1 MNRKQRRASQKHT
14 AVRPPVAGTGLS
26 PTQRLQVLQAAVA
39 HHKAGRLAEAEA
51 GYRQV
56 LERQPTDSTALHHLS
71 LIAMDRGETDEALRL
86 VGLALESDPKYAEA
100 HNSAGT
106 YHKAKKQL
114 DEADASFRQAARFK
128 RNYAEAHYN
137 LGTVLSDQDKLEE
150 AVEQY
155 RIALR
160 IQPNYTVALNNLGI
174 VLSKLLRLD
183 EATDCF
189 RRALRIDSKM
199 ASLYSNFGNALRRQG
214 KYERAMQAYACASA
228 LAPDMIDSRFNYGT
242 LELQVGKLKPG
253 WKLYELGFALGER
266 RPQRYLE
273 QPRWN
278 GEDARD
284 KSILVWREQ
293 GIGDEI
299 MFGTCIPDLVRQVRK
314 VIVECD
320 TRLVPLFAR
329 SIPDALVR
337 PSDSFARSVPDADA
351 HIPMGS
357 LPGLFRTEIGHFPST
372 PGYLRAD
379 PDRMAYWKQ
388 RVDSLG
394 DGIKVGL
401 CWRSQLRSRD
411 RDLAYA
417 DFEDVK
423 PLFAIPGIRFVCLQ
437 YDASAEEVAE
447 INQTHGTDLAYIDG
461 LDQRNDIDGAA
472 ALMANL
478 DLVISAAT
486 SVGEIAGALGMPV
499 WRFSLEADWTR
510 HGTAG
515 RPWFPS
521 MQCFNRHPDSPWR
534 LLFDKV
540 HQELAAIAAAPQ
552 ALREKKKQAFTWGVP
567 LPATPPDSDSPPALG
582 HDEKKKPA
590 FSMMMHQQLDK
601 GNPALAAQIEAVQKA
616 EQAHQHFQDGDYVT
630 ALGLYQDILAI
641 NPVDPNA
648 LFGAA
653 NIAAATGQPEAAVA
667 LYQTLLQIEPNSVE
681 AINNLG
687 STLRKMGRH
696 AESIDI
702 VREAVNRNPQEA
714 RLWHNIAATLSQRH
728 EPGDTDHAILFYEE
742 ALRLDPT
749 LPEPFSNYAM
759 LLCIRG
765 DWEKGLS
772 LHRKALEL
780 APENP
785 KLQLNY
791 AVDLLT
797 AGQIEEGW
805 RLYEARLA
813 RAMPQSIDY
822 RHGLP
827 RWQGEKLDG
836 KRILVSG
843 EQGLGD
849 QIFFA
854 NCLPDIIAAAQ
865 HVTIDVEPRLV
876 PLFRRSFPGTLVHA
890 STPTGDDGRIVY
902 TYDWL
907 DGKHD
912 YACPIGS
919 LPLYLRND
927 LQSFPA
933 TGGYLKADPAQVT
946 SWRKRLGKL
955 GPEPKIGICWRS
967 GLRTA
972 DRQRFYTEL
981 SAWGPILTLPGLRFV
996 NLQYDDCTE
1005 ELAAA
1010 AQQFGIA
1017 ITNFTDL
1024 DQRNDLDETAAL
1036 ISALDMVITAPTA
1049 VQAMAGALG
1058 VPTLLLGASWLAL
1071 GTDHFPF
1078 QPSVTP
1084 VRETPEKPMLDH
1096 AAEIVRER
1104 FGSAA

>member
-1 MNRKQRRASQKHT
+1 MNRKQRRASQRHIAASKPLVT
-14 AVRPPVAGTGLS
+14 GKGLS

-51 GYRQV
+51 GYSEI

-71 LIAMDRGETDEALRL
+71 LIAMDRGEIDEALRL

-100 HNSAGT
+100 YNSAGT

-189 RRALRIDSKM
+189 RRALHIDSKM

-214 KYERAMQAYACASA
+214 KYGRAMQAYACASA
-228 LAPDMIDSRFNYGT
+228 LAPDLIDSRFNYGT

-266 RPQRYLE
+266 RPQRHLE

-329 SIPDALVR
+329 SVPDALVR

-357 LPGLFRTEIGHFPST
+357 LPGLFRNAIGDFPKT

-379 PDRMAYWKQ
+379 PARMAYWKK
-388 RVDSLG
+388 RIDALG

-411 RDLAYA
+411 RNLAYA
-417 DFEDVK
+417 EIEDLK
-423 PLFAIPGIRFVCLQ
+423 PLFSIPGIRFICLQ

-447 INQTHGTDLAYIDG
+447 INKAHGIDLVHIDG

-510 HGTAG
+510 HGTRN

-521 MQCFNRHPDSPWR
+521 MRCFSRHPDSPWR
-534 LLFDKV
+534 NLFAEV
-540 HQELAAIAAAPQ
+540 HRDLAAIAADPRE
-552 ALREKKKQAFTWGVP
+552 LREQGKRAFTWSVA
-567 LPATPPDSDSPPALG
+567 LPETAPETDTPPVLG
-582 HDEKKKPA
+582 HDEKKKPS
-590 FSMMMHQQLDK
+590 FSMMMQQQK
-601 GNPALAAQIEAVQKA
+601 GDGANPALAAQIEAAQKA

-653 NIAAATGQPEAAVA
+653 NIAAATGQPEAAIA
-667 LYQTLLQIEPNSVE
+667 LYQTLLQIDPDSVE
-681 AINNLG
+681 VINNLG

-702 VREAVNRNPQEA
+702 VREAINRYPQEA

-728 EPGDTDHAILFYEE
+728 EPGDIDNAILFYEE
-742 ALRLDPT
+742 ALRLDPS

-759 LLCIRG
+759 LQCILG
-765 DWEKGLS
+765 NGEKGLE

-791 AVDLLT
+791 AVDLLAT
-797 AGQIEEGW
+797 GHIQEGW
-805 RLYEARLA
+805 QRYEARLERGMA
-813 RAMPQSIDY
+813 QAIDY

-827 RWQGEKLDG
+827 RWQGEDLSG
-836 KRILVSG
+836 KTILVSG

-854 NCLPDIIAAAQ
+854 NCLPDVAAKAKQ
-865 HVTIDVEPRLV
+865 VTLDVEARLV
-876 PLFRRSFPGTLVHA
+876 PLFRRSFPGIHVHA
-890 STPTGDDGRIVY
+890 STSTGEDGNIVY

-907 DGKHD
+907 TEKHD
-912 YACPIGS
+912 YACPVGS
-919 LPLYLRND
+919 LPLYLRQRLED
-927 LQSFPA
+927 FPA
-933 TGGYLKADPAQVT
+933 TGGYLKADAQRID

-967 GLRTA
+967 GLRTP
-972 DRQRFYTEL
+972 DRRRFYTEL
-981 SAWGPILTLPGLRFV
+981 SEWGPILTLPGLRFV
-996 NLQYDDCTE
+996 NLQYDDCAE

-1010 AQQFGIA
+1010 ARQFGVTIQ
-1017 ITNFTDL
+1017 NFTDV

-1036 ISALDMVITAPTA
+1036 ITALDLVITAPTA
-1049 VQAMAGALG
+1049 VQAIAGALG

-1084 VRETPEKPMLDH
+1084 VHGTPEVPMLDR
-1096 AAEIVRER
+1096 AAEIVKER
-1104 FGSAA
+1104 F

>member
-1 MNRKQRRASQKHT
+1 MNRKQRRATQKQAT
-14 AVRPPVAGTGLS
+14 ATRPHASGKGVPL
-26 PTQRLQVLQAAVA
+26 TQMLQTAVA

-51 GYRQV
+51 IYLQV
-56 LERQPTDSTALHHLS
+56 LERQPRDATALHLLS
-71 LIAMDRGETDEALRL
+71 LIAKDRGQLDEALAL
-86 VGLALESDPKYAEA
+86 VAKSLEADPRYAEA

-106 YHKAKKQL
+106 YHKLKKQL
-114 DEADASFRQAARFK
+114 DEAVASFRRAAELK
-128 RNYAEAHYN
+128 RQYAEAHYN
-137 LGTVLSDQDKLEE
+137 LGTVFSDQDKLDE

-155 RIALR
+155 RIAIK
-160 IQPNYTVALNNLGI
+160 IQPNYTQALNNLGI
-174 VLSKLLRLD
+174 VLSKLLRLE

-189 RRALRIDSKM
+189 RRALRVDPTM

-214 KYERAMQAYACASA
+214 QYEQAMQAYACASA
-228 LAPDMIDSRFNYGT
+228 LAPELIDPRFNYGT
-242 LELQVGKLKPG
+242 LDLQVGRLEPG
-253 WKLYELGFALGER
+253 WKLYELGFPLGER
-266 RPQRYLE
+266 RPLRRLE
-273 QPRWN
+273 QPRWT
-278 GEDARD
+278 GEDAQD

-299 MFGTCIPDLVRQVRK
+299 MFGTCIPDLVRQARK

-329 SIPDALVR
+329 SIPEALVR
-337 PSDSFARSVPDADA
+337 PSDSFAPSVPDADA

-357 LPGLFRTEIGHFPST
+357 LPGLYRNTVGDFPKT

-379 PDRMAYWKQ
+379 PARMAYWKK
-388 RVDSLG
+388 RIDALG

-411 RDLAYA
+411 RNLAYA
-417 DFEDVK
+417 EIEDVK
-423 PLFAIPGIRFVCLQ
+423 PLFSIPGIRFICLQ

-447 INQTHGTDLAYIDG
+447 INQAHGIDLIHIDG

-510 HGTAG
+510 HGTRN

-521 MQCFNRHPDSPWR
+521 MRCFSRHPDSPWR
-534 LLFDKV
+534 NLFGEV
-540 HQELAAIAAAPQ
+540 HRELAAIAADPRD
-552 ALREKKKQAFTWGVP
+552 LREQGKQAFTWSVA
-567 LPATPPDSDSPPALG
+567 LPETAPETDTPPVLG
-582 HDEKKKPA
+582 HDEKKKPS
-590 FSMMMHQQLDK
+590 FSMLMQHAA
-601 GNPALAAQIEAVQKA
+601 NPALAAEAETARKTELA
-616 EQAHQHFQDGDYVT
+616 NSYFKDGDYVA
-630 ALGLYQDILAI
+630 ALDIYQEILAA
-641 NPVDPNA
+641 NPIDKNA
-648 LFGAA
+648 LFGTA
-653 NIAAATGQPEAAVA
+653 NIAAATGQPESAVA
-667 LYQTLLQIEPNSVE
+667 LYQTLLQIDPDSVE

-687 STLRKMGRH
+687 SVLRKMGRH

-702 VREAVNRNPQEA
+702 VREAINRYPQEA

-728 EPGDTDHAILFYEE
+728 EPGDIDNAVLFYEE
-742 ALRLDPT
+742 ALRLDPS

-759 LLCIRG
+759 LQCILG
-765 DWEKGLS
+765 NGEKGLE

-780 APENP
+780 APENRQ
-785 KLQLNY
+785 LQLNY
-791 AVDLLT
+791 AVDLLAT
-797 AGQIEEGW
+797 GHIQEGW
-805 RLYEARLA
+805 QHYEARLERGMA
-813 RAMPQSIDY
+813 QAIDY

-827 RWQGEKLDG
+827 RWHGEDLSG
-836 KRILVSG
+836 KAILVSG

-854 NCLPDIIAAAQ
+854 NCLPDVAAKAKQ
-865 HVTIDVEPRLV
+865 VTLDVEARLV
-876 PLFRRSFPGTLVHA
+876 PLFRRSFPGIHVHA
-890 STPTGDDGRIVY
+890 STSTGEDGNIVY

-907 DGKHD
+907 TEKHD
-912 YACPIGS
+912 YACPVGS
-919 LPLYLRND
+919 LPLYLRQRLED
-927 LQSFPA
+927 FPA
-933 TGGYLKADPAQVT
+933 TGGYLKADDQRID

-967 GLRTA
+967 GLRTP
-972 DRQRFYTEL
+972 DRRRFYTEL
-981 SAWGPILTLPGLRFV
+981 AEWGPILSLPGLRFV
-996 NLQYDDCTE
+996 NLQYDECAE

-1010 AQQFGIA
+1010 ARQFGVTIQ
-1017 ITNFTDL
+1017 NFTDV

-1036 ISALDMVITAPTA
+1036 ISAMDLVITAPTA

-1058 VPTLLLGASWLAL
+1058 VPTLLLGASWLSL
-1071 GTDHFPF
+1071 GTDRFPF

-1084 VRETPEKPMLDH
+1084 VRGTPELPMLDR

-1104 FGSAA
+1104 F

>member
-1 MNRKQRRASQKHT
+1 MNRKQRRASQKQI
-14 AVRPPVAGTGLS
+14 AAPRPLAAGKGLS
-26 PTQRLQVLQAAVA
+26 SAQRLQVLKTAVA
-39 HHKAGRLAEAEA
+39 HHKAGQLMEAEA
-51 GYRQV
+51 GYRQI
-56 LERQPTDSTALHHLS
+56 LEQQPNDSTALHHLS
-71 LIAMDRGETDEALRL
+71 LIAKDRGDIDEALRL
-86 VGLALESDPKYAEA
+86 VAMALKADPRYAEA
-100 HNSAGT
+100 HNSEGT
-106 YHKAKKQL
+106 YHKLKKQL
-114 DEADASFRQAARFK
+114 DEADASFRRAIQSK

-137 LGTVLSDQDKLEE
+137 RGTVLSDQDKLEE

-155 RIALR
+155 RIALG
-160 IQPNYTVALNNLGI
+160 IQPNYTLALNNLGI

-189 RRALRIDSKM
+189 QRALRVDPTM

-214 KYERAMQAYACASA
+214 RYEEAMRAYACASA
-228 LAPDMIDSRFNYGT
+228 LAPDMVDARFNYGT
-242 LELQVGKLKPG
+242 LELQIGNLKPG
-253 WKLYELGFALGER
+253 WQLYELGFTLGER
-266 RPQRYLE
+266 RPQRHLE

-278 GEDARD
+278 GEDARG
-284 KSILVWREQ
+284 KSLLVWREQ

-299 MFGTCIPDLVRQVRK
+299 MFGTCIPDLVRQAGK

-329 SIPDALVR
+329 SIPEALVR

-357 LPGLFRTEIGHFPST
+357 LPGIFRNDIGSFPT
-372 PGYLRAD
+372 APGYLRAD
-379 PDRMAYWKQ
+379 PARMAFWKK
-388 RVDSLG
+388 RVDALG
-394 DGIKVGL
+394 DDIKVGL

-437 YDASAEEVAE
+437 YDASDEEVAE
-447 INQTHGTDLAYIDG
+447 INRAHGTDLVHIDG
-461 LDQRNDIDGAA
+461 LDQKNDIDGAA
-472 ALMANL
+472 ALIANL

-486 SVGEIAGALGMPV
+486 SVGEIAGALGIPV

-510 HGTAG
+510 HGTTG

-521 MQCFNRHPDSPWR
+521 MRCFNRHPDSPWR
-534 LLFDKV
+534 ILFDKV
-540 HQELAAIAAAPQ
+540 HRELAAIAADPQ
-552 ALREKKKQAFTWGVP
+552 ALRERKTHACTWSVP
-567 LPATPPDSDSPPALG
+567 LPATPPDVDTPPVLG
-582 HDEKKKPA
+582 HDEKKKPSFA
-590 FSMMMHQQLDK
+590 MMMQQQGDK
-601 GNPALAAQIEAVQKA
+601 GSPALAAQIEAVQKA
-616 EQAHQHFQDGDYVT
+616 EQAHNHFQNGDHVA
-630 ALGLYQDILAI
+630 ALGLYQDILAV
-641 NPVDPNA
+641 NPIDQNA

-653 NIAAATGQPEAAVA
+653 NIAAATGQPEAAIA

-681 AINNLG
+681 AVNNLG

-696 AESIDI
+696 AEAIDI

-728 EPGDTDHAILFYEE
+728 EPGDVEHAILFYEE

-749 LPEPFSNYAM
+749 IPEPFSNYAM

-765 DWEKGLS
+765 DWEKGLE

-780 APENP
+780 APDNP
-785 KLQLNY
+785 KLQLNH
-791 AVDLLT
+791 AVDLLAT
-797 AGQIEEGW
+797 GHIQEGW
-805 RLYEARLA
+805 QRYEARLA
-813 RAMPQSIDY
+813 QGMAQAIDY

-827 RWQGEKLDG
+827 RWQGEALAG

-854 NCLPDIIAAAQ
+854 NCLPDLIAAAQ
-865 HVTIDVEPRLV
+865 EVTVDVEPRLV
-876 PLFRRSFPGTLVHA
+876 PLFRRSFPDILVHA
-890 STPTGDDGRIVY
+890 STSTGDNGRIVY

-919 LPLYLRND
+919 LPLYFRND
-927 LQSFPA
+927 LQRFPE
-933 TGGYLKADPAQVT
+933 THGYLKAAPERVAG
-946 SWRKRLGKL
+946 WRDRLAAL
-955 GPEPKIGICWRS
+955 GPEPQIGICWRS
-967 GLRTA
+967 GLRTP

-981 SAWGPILTLPGLRFV
+981 SAWGPVLTLPGLRFV
-996 NLQYDDCTE
+996 NLQYDECAE

-1010 AQQFGIA
+1010 ARQFGIA

-1024 DQRNDLDETAAL
+1024 DQRDDLDETAAL

-1058 VPTLLLGASWLAL
+1058 VPTLLLGASWLSL
-1071 GTDHFPF
+1071 GTDRFPF

-1084 VRETPEKPMLDH
+1084 VRETPETPMLDR
-1096 AAEIVRER
+1096 AAAILRER
-1104 FGSAA
+1104 F

>member
-1 MNRKQRRASQKHT
+1 MNRKQRRATQKQAT
-14 AVRPPVAGTGLS
+14 ATRPHASGKGVPL
-26 PTQRLQVLQAAVA
+26 TQMLQTAVA

-51 GYRQV
+51 IYLQV
-56 LERQPTDSTALHHLS
+56 LERQPRDATALHLLS
-71 LIAMDRGETDEALRL
+71 LIAKDRGQLDEALAL
-86 VGLALESDPKYAEA
+86 VAKSLEADPRYAEA

-106 YHKAKKQL
+106 YHKLKKQL
-114 DEADASFRQAARFK
+114 DEAVASFRRAAELK
-128 RNYAEAHYN
+128 RQYAEAHYN
-137 LGTVLSDQDKLEE
+137 LGTVFSDQDKLDE

-155 RIALR
+155 RIAIK
-160 IQPNYTVALNNLGI
+160 IQPNYTQALNNLGI
-174 VLSKLLRLD
+174 VLSKLLRLE

-189 RRALRIDSKM
+189 RRALRVDPTM

-214 KYERAMQAYACASA
+214 QYEQAMQAYACASA
-228 LAPDMIDSRFNYGT
+228 LAPELIDPRFNYGT
-242 LELQVGKLKPG
+242 LDLQVGRLEPG
-253 WKLYELGFALGER
+253 WKLYELGFPLGER
-266 RPQRYLE
+266 RPLRRLE
-273 QPRWN
+273 QPRWT
-278 GEDARD
+278 GEDAHD

-299 MFGTCIPDLVRQVRK
+299 MFGTCIPDLVRQARK

-329 SIPDALVR
+329 SIPEALVR
-337 PSDSFARSVPDADA
+337 PSDSFAPSVPDADA

-357 LPGLFRTEIGHFPST
+357 LPGLYRNTVGDFPKT

-379 PDRMAYWKQ
+379 PARMAYWKK
-388 RVDSLG
+388 RIDALG

-411 RDLAYA
+411 RNLAYA
-417 DFEDVK
+417 EIEDVK
-423 PLFAIPGIRFVCLQ
+423 PLFSIPGIRFICLQ

-447 INQTHGTDLAYIDG
+447 LNQAHGIDLIHIDG

-510 HGTAG
+510 HGTRN

-521 MQCFNRHPDSPWR
+521 MRCFSRHPDSPWR
-534 LLFDKV
+534 NLFGEV
-540 HQELAAIAAAPQ
+540 HRELAAIAADPRD
-552 ALREKKKQAFTWGVP
+552 LREQGKQAFTWSVA
-567 LPATPPDSDSPPALG
+567 LPETAPETDTPPVLG
-582 HDEKKKPA
+582 HDEKKKPS
-590 FSMMMHQQLDK
+590 FSMLMQHAA
-601 GNPALAAQIEAVQKA
+601 NPALAAEAETARKTELA
-616 EQAHQHFQDGDYVT
+616 NSYFKDGDYVA
-630 ALGLYQDILAI
+630 ALDIYQEILAA
-641 NPVDPNA
+641 NPIDKNA
-648 LFGAA
+648 LFGTA
-653 NIAAATGQPEAAVA
+653 NIAAATGQPESAVA
-667 LYQTLLQIEPNSVE
+667 LYQTLLQIDPDSVE

-687 STLRKMGRH
+687 SVLRKMGRH

-702 VREAVNRNPQEA
+702 VREAINRYPQEA

-728 EPGDTDHAILFYEE
+728 EPGDIDNAVLFYEE
-742 ALRLDPT
+742 ALRLDPS

-759 LLCIRG
+759 LQCILG
-765 DWEKGLS
+765 NGEKGLE

-780 APENP
+780 APENRQ
-785 KLQLNY
+785 LQLNY
-791 AVDLLT
+791 AVDLLAT
-797 AGQIEEGW
+797 GHIQEGW
-805 RLYEARLA
+805 QHYEARLERGMA
-813 RAMPQSIDY
+813 QAIDY

-827 RWQGEKLDG
+827 RWHGEDLSG
-836 KRILVSG
+836 KAILVSG

-854 NCLPDIIAAAQ
+854 NCLPDVAAKAKQ
-865 HVTIDVEPRLV
+865 VTLDVEARLV
-876 PLFRRSFPGTLVHA
+876 PLFRRSFPGIHVHA
-890 STPTGDDGRIVY
+890 STSTGEDGNIVY

-907 DGKHD
+907 TEKHD
-912 YACPIGS
+912 YACPVGS
-919 LPLYLRND
+919 LPLYLRQRLED
-927 LQSFPA
+927 FPA
-933 TGGYLKADPAQVT
+933 TGGYLKADDQRID

-967 GLRTA
+967 GLRTP
-972 DRQRFYTEL
+972 DRRRFYTEL
-981 SAWGPILTLPGLRFV
+981 AEWGPILSLPGLRFV
-996 NLQYDDCTE
+996 NLQYDECAE

-1010 AQQFGIA
+1010 ARQFGVTIQ
-1017 ITNFTDL
+1017 NFTDV

-1036 ISALDMVITAPTA
+1036 ISAMDLVITAPTA

-1058 VPTLLLGASWLAL
+1058 VPTLLLGASWLSL
-1071 GTDHFPF
+1071 GTDRFPF

-1084 VRETPEKPMLDH
+1084 VRGTPELPMLDR

-1104 FGSAA
+1104 F